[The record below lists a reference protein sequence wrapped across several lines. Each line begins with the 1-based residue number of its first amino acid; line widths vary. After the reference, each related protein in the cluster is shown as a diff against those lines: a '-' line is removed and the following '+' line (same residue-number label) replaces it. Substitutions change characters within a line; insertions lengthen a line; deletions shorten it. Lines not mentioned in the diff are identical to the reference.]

1 MTEQGDRAKAHAR
14 AHRSAPG
21 DTWVYRALT
30 DTFGA
35 DLEFTGYAHTLT
47 DTRVRG
53 LIRDGVVVDRIG
65 PGDEVEIVLDR
76 TPLYAESGGQQA
88 DHGHIRLA
96 SGALSE
102 VTDVQRPITGLVVHR
117 ATVLEG
123 EVGVGE
129 DAEAEVDVVRRR
141 SISRAHTATHMVHQ
155 ALRDELGDTATQAG
169 SENSPGRLR
178 FDFRSQ
184 QAVPT
189 GALAEIES
197 RINVV
202 LLDDLPVTADIMA
215 IDDARRLGAMA
226 LFGEKY
232 GERVRVVSI
241 GEWSR
246 ELCIGTHTPRVGQ
259 IGVVKLLGES
269 SIGSGVR
276 RVEALVGAD
285 AYTHLAREATIVSQL
300 TDTLGVRRDELP
312 DRIATILG
320 RLRDAEK
327 EIAAVRQSQVLE
339 IGRAH

>member
-1 MTEQGDRAKAHAR
+1 M
-14 AHRSAPG
+14 
-21 DTWVYRALT
+21 
-30 DTFGA
+30 
-35 DLEFTGYAHTLT
+35 
-47 DTRVRG
+47 
-53 LIRDGVVVDRIG
+53 
-65 PGDEVEIVLDR
+65 LDR

-96 SGALSE
+96 NGALIE

-123 EVGVGE
+123 EAGVGE

-178 FDFRSQ
+178 FDFKSL
-184 QAVPT
+184 QAVPAAAM
-189 GALAEIES
+189 GEIEA
-197 RINVV
+197 RINAV
-202 LLDDLPVTADIMA
+202 LLDDLPVTADVMA
-215 IDDARRLGAMA
+215 IDAAKKLGAMA

-246 ELCIGTHTPRVGQ
+246 ELCVGTHTPRVGQ

-269 SIGSGVR
+269 SIGSGRAPRRGARGCR
-276 RVEALVGAD
+276 RVLPPRPRGHDRQPADRHARGAPRR
-285 AYTHLAREATIVSQL
+285 AARPHRDDPRPAARRREGDRGGAPEPGARG
-300 TDTLGVRRDELP
+300 GVRSR
-312 DRIATILG
+312 RSRRATSP
-320 RLRDAEK
+320 A
-327 EIAAVRQSQVLE
+327 
-339 IGRAH
+339 